1 MLIYHPAYDANHC
14 LYRLLAILQGTKDFS
29 ISWDQLRVFDYYYL
43 FPSQL
48 KNIKPWPVSIKEFKT
63 RLGSISEQF
72 EDINNPAR
80 VLYDL
85 QVFQKTAAL
94 ELIAKGIV
102 SKPEFDNGIL
112 KINSDLL
119 PKAYFEFEKNDSF
132 LRGDAFEIITQALP
146 KVEFNGAAGLKK
158 RSGLMEYIY
167 DVK

>member
-1 MLIYHPAYDANHC
+1 
-14 LYRLLAILQGTKDFS
+14 LLAILQATTESS
-29 ISWDQLRVFDYYYL
+29 ITWDQLRVLDYYYL

-48 KNIKPWPVSIKEFKT
+48 KNIKPWPSNIKDFKAKLKSIPD
-63 RLGSISEQF
+63 QF

-94 ELIAKGIV
+94 ELIAKGMV
-102 SKPEFDNGIL
+102 SKTDFESGIL
-112 KINSDLL
+112 KLNDELL
-119 PKAYFEFEKNDSF
+119 PEGYVELIANDFF
-132 LRGDAFEIITQALP
+132 LKSDAFEVITKALP
-146 KVEFNGAAGLKK
+146 KVEFNGGSGLKK

>member
-14 LYRLLAILQGTKDFS
+14 LYRLLAILQATTESS
-29 ISWDQLRVFDYYYL
+29 ITWDQLRVLDYYYL

-48 KNIKPWPVSIKEFKT
+48 KNIKPWPSNIKDFKT
-63 RLGSISEQF
+63 KLKSIPDQF

-94 ELIAKGIV
+94 ELIAKGII
-102 SKPEFDNGIL
+102 SKAEFESGIL
-112 KINSDLL
+112 KLNSDLL
-119 PKAYFEFEKNDSF
+119 PGCYVEFIGNDFF
-132 LRGDAFEIITQALP
+132 LKSDAFKVITKALP
-146 KVEFNGAAGLKK
+146 KVEFNGDSGLKK

-167 DVK
+167 DIK

>member
-14 LYRLLAILQGTKDFS
+14 LYRLLAILQATIDSS
-29 ISWDQLRVFDYYYL
+29 ITWDQLRVLDYYYL

-48 KNIKPWPVSIKEFKT
+48 KNIQPWPANIKEFKVK
-63 RLGSISEQF
+63 LKSIPDQF

-94 ELIAKGIV
+94 ELIAKEII
-102 SKPEFDNGIL
+102 SKTDFEDGKIKLNYNSLPDGYL
-112 KINSDLL
+112 KLVEDD
-119 PKAYFEFEKNDSF
+119 YF
-132 LRGDAFEIITQALP
+132 LRSDAFEIITKALP
-146 KVEFNGAAGLKK
+146 KVDFNGASGLKK

-167 DVK
+167 DIK

>member
-14 LYRLLAILQGTKDFS
+14 LYRLLAILKATIGFS
-29 ISWDQLRVFDYYYL
+29 ITWDQLRVLDYYYL

-48 KNIKPWPVSIKEFKT
+48 KNIKPWPSNIKEFRSK
-63 RLGSISEQF
+63 LKSIPDQF

-94 ELIAKGIV
+94 ELIAKGII
-102 SKPEFDNGIL
+102 SKAAFENGIL
-112 KINSDLL
+112 KLNCDFVPEGYIELV
-119 PKAYFEFEKNDSF
+119 ANDSF
-132 LRGDAFEIITQALP
+132 LRSDAFEIITKALP
-146 KVEFNGAAGLKK
+146 KVEFNGESGLKK

>member
-14 LYRLLAILQGTKDFS
+14 LYRLLAILQATIGAS
-29 ISWDQLRVFDYYYL
+29 ITWDQLRILDYYYL

-48 KNIKPWPVSIKEFKT
+48 KNIKPWPSNLKNFKEKLKSIPN
-63 RLGSISEQF
+63 QF

-80 VLYDL
+80 ILYDL

-94 ELIAKGIV
+94 ELIAKEII
-102 SKPEFDNGIL
+102 SKSEFENGIL
-112 KINSDLL
+112 KLNCDFIPDGYTELV
-119 PKAYFEFEKNDSF
+119 ENDSF
-132 LRGDAFEIITQALP
+132 LKSDAFEVITKALP
-146 KVEFNGAAGLKK
+146 KVEFNGASGLKK

>member
-14 LYRLLAILQGTKDFS
+14 LYRLLAILRSTTEFS
-29 ISWDQLRVFDYYYL
+29 LTWDQLRVLDYYYL

-48 KNIKPWPVSIKEFKT
+48 KNIQPWPSNIKEFKPK
-63 RLGSISEQF
+63 LKYIPEQF

-94 ELIAKGIV
+94 ELIAKGII
-102 SKPEFDNGIL
+102 SKRDFEIGLL
-112 KINSDLL
+112 KVDSDLL
-119 PKAYFEFEKNDSF
+119 PGGYTKLVEDDLFLKSDS
-132 LRGDAFEIITQALP
+132 FEIITKALP
-146 KVEFNGAAGLKK
+146 KVEFNGASGLKK

>member
-14 LYRLLAILQGTKDFS
+14 LYRLLAILQATTEFP
-29 ISWDQLRVFDYYYL
+29 ITWDQLRVLDYYYL

-48 KNIKPWPVSIKEFKT
+48 KNIKPWPSSIKDFRTK
-63 RLGSISEQF
+63 LKSIPDQF

-94 ELIAKGIV
+94 ELIAKGII
-102 SKPEFDNGIL
+102 SKSDFEGGLL
-112 KINSDLL
+112 KLNIDPL
-119 PKAYFEFEKNDSF
+119 PSNFAELIENDCF
-132 LRGDAFEIITQALP
+132 LKSDAFEVITKALP
-146 KVEFNGAAGLKK
+146 KIEFNGDSGLKK

>member
-14 LYRLLAILQGTKDFS
+14 LYRLLAILQATTEFS
-29 ISWDQLRVFDYYYL
+29 LTWDQLRILDYYYL

-48 KNIKPWPVSIKEFKT
+48 KNIKPWPASIKEFKVQ
-63 RLGSISEQF
+63 LKSIPEQF

-94 ELIAKGIV
+94 ELIAKGII
-102 SKPEFDNGIL
+102 SK
-112 KINSDLL
+112 
-119 PKAYFEFEKNDSF
+119 FEFESGLIKIDTGLLPIGYLELLDSDLF
-132 LRGDAFEIITQALP
+132 LRGDAFEIITKALP
-146 KVEFNGAAGLKK
+146 KVEFNGESGLKK

>member
-14 LYRLLAILQGTKDFS
+14 LYRLLAILRSTTEFS
-29 ISWDQLRVFDYYYL
+29 LTWDQLRILDYYYL

-48 KNIKPWPVSIKEFKT
+48 KNIKPWPLNIKEYKG
-63 RLGSISEQF
+63 RLRFIPEQF

-94 ELIAKGIV
+94 ELIAKGII
-102 SKPEFDNGIL
+102 SKLDFEIGLL
-112 KINSDLL
+112 KVDSDLL
-119 PKAYFEFEKNDSF
+119 PEGYLDVVENDLF
-132 LRGDAFEIITQALP
+132 LKSDSFEIITKALP
-146 KVEFNGAAGLKK
+146 RVEFNGASGLKK